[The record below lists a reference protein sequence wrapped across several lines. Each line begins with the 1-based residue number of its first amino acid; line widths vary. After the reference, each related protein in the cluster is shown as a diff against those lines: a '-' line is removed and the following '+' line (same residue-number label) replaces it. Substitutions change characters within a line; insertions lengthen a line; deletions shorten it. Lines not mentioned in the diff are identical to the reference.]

1 MAVCNLFSELTSDS
15 GNFLMFSQYVEDLTR
30 NYAQGDTYKVVPS
43 KFIALN
49 IEYSKINIPAIG
61 NSTDLNKD
69 IPKYFQNYFEN
80 GCAYGNNYNDIVKT
94 NADTTDDTNQLTWTP
109 DKAKNL
115 FWSSLYDGN
124 FITAQSN
131 EIMCINDINLNSY
144 NIHNNMGYNEIY
156 CYIPTNKKQEKYSIS
171 VKTEG
176 ITLYQNENTSL
187 EGFPVEDFP
196 VTGPS
201 EKVFQDNIIYQNYN
215 ENYKNYCYDERV
227 TYSKTTE
234 NAETTCYNINTII
247 VLYSIYEKQNNEWKL
262 YNNYQDIPMG
272 IYFAGKFNG
281 TNISNPINKHVDT
294 DASTGTAYG
303 LRICTRFSA
312 TSQGR
317 LINTD
322 ISTENN
328 SNELSNICQL
338 MTAMNENLSAMLD
351 ISRNAISENQGYKD
365 LLSIIRNN
373 RTNVP
378 YIKNIN
384 GTDYWFVNG
393 RLVSSIPP
401 QQPTT

>member
-1 MAVCNLFSELTSDS
+1 MAVCNLFSELTSDT
-15 GNFLMFSQYVEDLTR
+15 GNFLMFSQYVEDLTK
-30 NYAQGDTYKVVPS
+30 NYAQRDTYKIVPS

-49 IEYSKINIPAIG
+49 INYSTINIPKTG
-61 NSTDLNKD
+61 NLNVD
-69 IPKYFQNYFEN
+69 IPNYFQNYYEN
-80 GCAYGNNYNDIVKT
+80 GCAFGKNTYI
-94 NADTTDDTNQLTWTP
+94 NAWTP

-115 FWSSLYDGN
+115 FWLSLYDGN

-144 NIHNNMGYNEIY
+144 NIHNGMGYNEIY
-156 CYIPTNKKQEKYSIS
+156 CYIPTTKKQEKYSININ
-171 VKTEG
+171 TEITG
-176 ITLYQNENTSL
+176 ITSNKTHL
-187 EGFPVEDFP
+187 EGFTE
-196 VTGPS
+196 T
-201 EKVFQDNIIYQNYN
+201 EEN
-215 ENYKNYCYDERV
+215 EIGN
-227 TYSKTTE
+227 YSKTYYYDEKVTYLKSE
-234 NAETTCYNINTII
+234 DTNATNYNINTII
-247 VLYSIYEKQNNEWKL
+247 VLYSIIKKTNDTWSEL
-262 YNNYQDIPMG
+262 YTDIPMG
-272 IYFAGKFNG
+272 IYFTGKFNG
-281 TNISNPINKHVDT
+281 TNISNTITKFVDNI
-294 DASTGTAYG
+294 ASTGTAYG

-338 MTAMNENLSAMLD
+338 MTAMNENLSTMLD

-393 RLVSSIPP
+393 RLVSSIQPQQP